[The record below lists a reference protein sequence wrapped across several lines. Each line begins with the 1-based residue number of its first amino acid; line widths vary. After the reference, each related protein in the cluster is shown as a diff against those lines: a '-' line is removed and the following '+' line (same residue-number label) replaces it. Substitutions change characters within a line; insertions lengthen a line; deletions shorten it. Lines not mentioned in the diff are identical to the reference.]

1 MTYVQR
7 ALCVDDNLAVPTS
20 RSAQGIS
27 GVAAQR

>member
-1 MTYVQR
+1 MTCYVQR
-7 ALCVDDNLAVPTS
+7 ALCVDDLAVPTS